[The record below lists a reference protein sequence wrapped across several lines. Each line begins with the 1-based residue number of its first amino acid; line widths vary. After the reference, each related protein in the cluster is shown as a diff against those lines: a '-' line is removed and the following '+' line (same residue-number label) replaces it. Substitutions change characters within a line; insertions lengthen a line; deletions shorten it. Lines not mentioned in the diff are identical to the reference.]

1 MSTFARSRDMRS
13 PIDSP
18 AGQRQGGGPWRRSSG
33 IVRSEEPAPPLPRLG
48 AQHRNSLDFAELWT
62 AGLQHDPPQQP
73 QRSRLAQQGGERP
86 GRPRLVARRQHRA
99 QNHTAERIRVDTLR
113 RADNV
118 RGTGARA
125 APVSLKGADPQGK
138 GAASDWGTS
147 PTLLLAR
154 AWPGTPSPIQSY
166 TRRGSMRS
174 QSAWITALDLVSSR
188 TRPGGLFLDSFL
200 THFGGVFGRF
210 LAAPKSRT
218 IPRPAGLTYCKIGSS
233 PSRREGAPLDFFQAI
248 DFFMRF

>member
-1 MSTFARSRDMRS
+1 MILQSFGPRACNTIHHSSRNAPGWRSRAES
-13 PIDSP
+13 
-18 AGQRQGGGPWRRSSG
+18 GQGDRDLWPGGNT
-33 IVRSEEPAPPLPRLG
+33 APETTVLTG
-48 AQHRNSLDFAELWT
+48 Y
-62 AGLQHDPPQQP
+62 G
-73 QRSRLAQQGGERP
+73 
-86 GRPRLVARRQHRA
+86 
-99 QNHTAERIRVDTLR
+99 VDTLR

>member
-1 MSTFARSRDMRS
+1 MTLQGFWAAAYNTIHHSSRNAPGWRSRAESGQGDRGLWPEGNTAPKTTLLSGYGWTPSEGLITFA
-13 PIDSP
+13 
-18 AGQRQGGGPWRRSSG
+18 
-33 IVRSEEPAPPLPRLG
+33 EP
-48 AQHRNSLDFAELWT
+48 
-62 AGLQHDPPQQP
+62 
-73 QRSRLAQQGGERP
+73 
-86 GRPRLVARRQHRA
+86 
-99 QNHTAERIRVDTLR
+99 
-113 RADNV
+113 
-118 RGTGARA
+118 GARA

-147 PTLLLAR
+147 PTLLLAW

>member
-1 MSTFARSRDMRS
+1 MT
-13 PIDSP
+13 PV
-18 AGQRQGGGPWRRSSG
+18 AGTPGGPS
-33 IVRSEEPAPPLPRLG
+33 
-48 AQHRNSLDFAELWT
+48 AQHSGEPHRDRDLWPRGNT
-62 AGLQHDPPQQP
+62 APETTLLSGY
-73 QRSRLAQQGGERP
+73 G
-86 GRPRLVARRQHRA
+86 
-99 QNHTAERIRVDTLR
+99 VDTLGW
-113 RADNV
+113 ADNV
-118 RGTGARA
+118 RGTGSSCCPGEFQRELTRRAREQRRT
-125 APVSLKGADPQGK
+125 G
-138 GAASDWGTS
+138 GTS
-147 PTLLLAR
+147 PTLLPAW

-233 PSRREGAPLDFFQAI
+233 PSRREGAPLDFLPSH
-248 DFFMRF
+248 